1 MTNKTQAANK
11 SAPAQCTKKPAPAP
25 KKVSKKMY
33 APAVHANGRIFL
45 EDNKEQLIGYYDGKP
60 ADLHL
65 YATREAAQRRAIE
78 LAAKFFDRRDK
89 AAPTTAA
96 FKVEI

>member
-1 MTNKTQAANK
+1 MTNSNQASKK
-11 SAPAQCTKKPAPAP
+11 SAPKKQI
-25 KKVSKKMY
+25 KKMY

-45 EDNKEQLIGYYDGKP
+45 EDKKEQLIGYYDGKP
-60 ADLHL
+60 EELHL

-78 LAAKFFDRRDK
+78 LAAQFFDRRDR
-89 AAPTTAA
+89 AVPTTAA